1 MSSRRPIK
9 RGLIC
14 DLEDGDTRERLAK
27 VLSFDMLSKMVE
39 SEARYTLTFEGVQTE
54 AQLDGYFEVYLGLPR
69 DGKPDPNSPY
79 YVGNLTLFGTDAE
92 SRRSGGVAIPV
103 TGTLVC
109 RSLST

>member
-1 MSSRRPIK
+1 
-9 RGLIC
+9 
-14 DLEDGDTRERLAK
+14 
-27 VLSFDMLSKMVE
+27 MLSKMVE

-92 SRRSGGVAIPV
+92 SRRSASGH
-103 TGTLVC
+103 TGHGDFVC